1 MVFMEENRLMFSREN
16 KFFLIEVK
24 KIQIDLKKLEDLSV
38 ITLNIVMIT
47 QNMQGLIH

>member
-1 MVFMEENRLMFSREN
+1 MEEIRLMSSREN
-16 KFFLIEVK
+16 KFFLIEAK